1 MARAKKR
8 TYKKPQQYDT
18 TFKTWVR
25 ERPAAI
31 VPVLVPGALY
41 QETLDVE
48 LIRPTL
54 RVDKVFKIMYRSQDH
69 ILHIEFESGVDNTME
84 SRLMAYHAILHHQYH
99 MPVISIIVYPFRVRM
114 AASPWHEMSGEEA
127 LVTFRFRTLPL
138 FTLDAEYY
146 LQEHLDCMYPLLPV
160 MKGANRELIERA
172 TEELIALYR
181 SDEVT
186 LSQQLIWMEL
196 LLERTDTVPEP
207 EKEDIRRRLTMYDP
221 LWEENPKVQR
231 FRAESKAQGELQAL
245 QRAVVIVTKA
255 RFPELVDLAQQKVTQ
270 IQQPDILNYL
280 LEEVSSAPNEEVARW
295 ILRPLAA

>member
-31 VPVLVPGALY
+31 IPVFLPGALY

-54 RVDKVFKIMYRSQDH
+54 RVDKVFKIMYRGQDH

-114 AASPWHEMSGEEA
+114 ATSPWHEMSGEEA

-138 FTLDAEYY
+138 FTLDAHYY
-146 LQEHLDCMYPLLPV
+146 LQEHLECMYPLLPV
-160 MKGANRELIERA
+160 MKGANRELIGRA
-172 TEELIALYR
+172 MDELVALYR

-186 LSQQLIWMEL
+186 LSQQLVWMEPL
-196 LLERTDTVPEP
+196 LARTDTVPEP

-221 LWEENPKVQR
+221 LWEENPRVLR
-231 FRAESKAQGELQAL
+231 NRAESKAQGELQAL
-245 QRAVVIVTKA
+245 QRTLINVVKI
-255 RFPELVDLAQQKVTQ
+255 RFPSLADLAQQQVMHIDKPDALDLLIQKVVTA
-270 IQQPDILNYL
+270 PDENMVRWL
-280 LEEVSSAPNEEVARW
+280 LTPSAA
-295 ILRPLAA
+295 